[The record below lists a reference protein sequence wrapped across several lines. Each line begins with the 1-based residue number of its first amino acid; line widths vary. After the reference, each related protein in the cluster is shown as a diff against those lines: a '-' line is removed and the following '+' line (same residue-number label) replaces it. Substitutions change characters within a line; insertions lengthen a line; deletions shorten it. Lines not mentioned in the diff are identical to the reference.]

1 MHEVSDLRRM
11 WVCAG
16 LAAMLGL
23 LAGCQTVHDVTID
36 AISNQAKPMGS
47 SYRLVVHDPTGGVDK
62 ELAATAVANI
72 KDALAARGLY
82 EAPAGLQPDV
92 VIDYQ
97 FGIGPG
103 EIKIVRAPPAIMNSG
118 GIGIQDVDYG
128 DKPIIVFEKFISLS
142 AREPVPGETAGG
154 RGHATKKGDEVWNL
168 RVSIEDEKKDLAP
181 YLPVLAS
188 VSVDYMGA
196 NSVEEEHVMVKG
208 GDAVENLHRREAQAR
223 TGK

>member
-1 MHEVSDLRRM
+1 MHEGSDFRRV

-16 LAAMLGL
+16 LAALLGVF
-23 LAGCQTVHDVTID
+23 AGCQTVHDVTID
-36 AISNQAKPMGS
+36 AISNQSKPMGS

-62 ELAATAVANI
+62 ELAATAVTAI
-72 KDALAARGLY
+72 EDALAARGLY
-82 EAPAGLQPDV
+82 EAPAGVAPDV

-97 FGIGPG
+97 YGVGPG

-142 AREPVPGETAGG
+142 AREPVPAEAGG
-154 RGHATKKGDEVWNL
+154 RASATKRGEEVWNL
-168 RVSIEDEKKDLAP
+168 HVSIEDEKKELAS

-196 NSVEEEHVMVKG
+196 NSVEEKHVVVKA

-223 TGK
+223 AGK

>member
-1 MHEVSDLRRM
+1 MHEGSDLRRV

-16 LAAMLGL
+16 LAALLGVFT
-23 LAGCQTVHDVTID
+23 GCQTVHDVTID
-36 AISNQAKPMGS
+36 AISNQSKPMGS

-62 ELAATAVANI
+62 ELAGTAVAAV

-82 EAPAGLQPDV
+82 EAPAGVSPDV

-97 FGIGPG
+97 YGVGPG
-103 EIKIVRAPPAIMNSG
+103 EIKILRAPPAMMNSG
-118 GIGIQDVDYG
+118 GIGIQDIDYG
-128 DKPIIVFEKFISLS
+128 DKPIIVFEKFIALS
-142 AREPVPGETAGG
+142 AREPVPAEAVNGRASATRKGE
-154 RGHATKKGDEVWNL
+154 EVWNL

-196 NSVEEEHVMVKG
+196 NSGEEKHVVVKS
-208 GDAVENLHRREAQAR
+208 GDAVENLHRREAQSRA
-223 TGK
+223 GK